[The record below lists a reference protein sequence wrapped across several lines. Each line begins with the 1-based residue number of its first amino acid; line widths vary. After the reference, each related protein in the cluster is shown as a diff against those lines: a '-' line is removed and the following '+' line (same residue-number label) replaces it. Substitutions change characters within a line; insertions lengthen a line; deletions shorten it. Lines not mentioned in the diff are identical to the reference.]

1 MRVKN
6 ALFFYNTN
14 LLDKICNAEDVTAR
28 VRREFA
34 EDLHGGDLVK
44 FIGNDK
50 SCIVKIL
57 AKSSLDVNGYREI
70 MFDLVKVVK
79 GELEI
84 EYDI

>member
-1 MRVKN
+1 MKVK
-6 ALFFYNTN
+6 AVTFFYNTH
-14 LLDKICNAEDVTAR
+14 LLSDICNEKRCVAKVKSDFSNE
-28 VRREFA
+28 
-34 EDLHGGDLVK
+34 LKGGDIVK

-57 AKSSLDVNGYREI
+57 AKSSPDINRYCEL
-70 MFDLVKVVK
+70 MFDLIKVVK